1 MALAMQEFD
10 FAILGGGMVGSTLAL
25 ALSRL
30 EDAQGR
36 KPRILLLESRRPQ
49 SLQHPGFDARAIAL
63 SYGSQQMLSEL
74 GLWREFIPN
83 SAPIHSIHV
92 SDRGHFGRVEL
103 TAREYGLPVL
113 GRVVELHGVG
123 QRLLQRLESTAAI
136 RYQAPASV
144 TDLELQDDAV
154 VIHRADGEPVR
165 SRLLLLADGGES
177 SWRDKLGLTWHQE
190 SFEQSALITTILSR
204 GAPSHRAWERFTGSG
219 PLALLPLGDN
229 RLSMV
234 WSLHSDAASE
244 ALGWSDALFLAQ
256 LQQAFGYRAGRFI
269 QTGVRHLYPLFLR
282 KTQTTRH
289 HRLLLLGNAAQQLHP
304 VAGQG
309 FNLGLRDVMTLYRQ
323 LQPVWRAG
331 QDPGAASV
339 LHSYASARHTDVDT
353 TIWMTSSLARLFASS
368 SAPLVAGRTL
378 GLAAMNRCALLKE
391 HLARQALGLIQ

>member
-74 GLWREFIPN
+74 GLWREFIPD

-177 SWRDKLGLTWHQE
+177 FWRDKLGLTWHQE

-282 KTQTTRH
+282 QTQMTRH

-339 LHSYASARHTDVDT
+339 LHSYASARRTDVDT

>member
-74 GLWREFIPN
+74 GLEREFIPG

-136 RYQAPASV
+136 SYQAPASV
-144 TDLELQDDAV
+144 TDLELQDDTV

-165 SRLLLLADGGES
+165 CRLLLLADGGES

-234 WSLHSDAASE
+234 WSLHSHVASE
-244 ALGWSDALFLAQ
+244 ALGWSDAFFLAQ

-269 QTGVRHLYPLFLR
+269 QTGARHLYPLFLR
-282 KTQTTRH
+282 QTQTTRH

-323 LQPVWRAG
+323 LQPVWREG
-331 QDPGAASV
+331 QDPGAAGV
-339 LHSYASARHTDVDT
+339 LHSYASARRTDVDA